1 MSACRHRFIVVLG
14 ALGLAVLAATAVL
27 AQPDADD
34 QPGASDVDPPTR
46 AARLSY
52 VQGAVSVQPAGI
64 DDWTA
69 ATINRPLTGGDQLWS
84 DRGSRAE
91 IDFGTATVSI
101 ADSTSLALLN
111 LGDDGVQLQVSA
123 GTTNITLRQLDAAA
137 AFEIDAPN
145 ASVSLVRPGSYRIA
159 VDGAGNTTVA
169 IRSGQVQVV
178 TSAGQSVIL
187 RGGQGAQ
194 FASGGDVDVATV
206 AAADDFDRWCALREQ
221 RWTHNQGVAR
231 YVSSDVV
238 GAQELDNYGD
248 WNQDPDYGYVWYPT
262 AVAVDWAPY
271 RHGRWLW
278 MSPWGWTWV
287 DNAPWGY
294 APFHYG
300 RWAYVGQRWGWVPA
314 PAGSRAIYAP
324 ALVAWMDGS
333 GAGPN
338 VGWLPLAP
346 GEVYLPAYRVS
357 PRYLNS
363 VNASNISIVNSSYIA
378 SVYHNPAL
386 QNRYANR
393 SAPGALSVVTR
404 GSFTSGQALS
414 GHIIEPPGEWQQAS
428 ATPRPPGILPLR
440 HSVLGS
446 AGQTPVRRP
455 PIAIATRP
463 VLARRAP
470 PPPPTSF
477 NRQMDAMRANGG
489 QALPPAQLLRL
500 RGPDSLRPNIV
511 LAPRVV
517 PVLPLPPAPASLT
530 PLTPSTPAAPTFHAA
545 PARSLPN
552 DRRAIPERSP
562 QLQAPVRVQ
571 RAPLPQPD
579 QPLPV
584 AASREIAPPAPP
596 PAPRPP
602 PPPRQSPPVRAPQNV
617 KGEPLER

>member
-1 MSACRHRFIVVLG
+1 VSACRHRFIILLG
-14 ALGLAVLAATAVL
+14 ALGLAALAGSAVW
-27 AQPDADD
+27 AQQDAAD

-69 ATINRPLTGGDQLWS
+69 ATLNRPLTAGDQLWS

-91 IDFGTATVSI
+91 IDFGSATVSI

-111 LGDDGVQLQVSA
+111 LGDDGVQLQLSA
-123 GTTNITLRQLDAAA
+123 GTSNVTLRQLDPAA

-145 ASVSLVRPGSYRIA
+145 ASVSVVRPGSYRIA

-194 FASGGDVDVATV
+194 FASSGDVDVATV
-206 AAADDFDRWCALREQ
+206 AAADDFDRWCAQREQ
-221 RWTHNQGVAR
+221 RWTQNQSVAR
-231 YVSSDVV
+231 YVSGDVV
-238 GAQELDNYGD
+238 GAQDLESYGD

-314 PAGSRAIYAP
+314 PAGSRAVYAP

-333 GAGPN
+333 GGGAN

-363 VNASNISIVNSSYIA
+363 VNASNISMVNSGYIA
-378 SVYHNPAL
+378 SVYQNPAL

-393 SAPGALSVVTR
+393 GAPGALSVVTR
-404 GSFTSGQALS
+404 DSFTSGQPLS
-414 GHIIEPPGEWQQAS
+414 GHIIEPPSQWQQAS
-428 ATPRPPGILPLR
+428 ATPRPPAILPAR
-440 HSVLGS
+440 QSVLGAS
-446 AGQTPVRRP
+446 GQAPVRRP

-463 VLARRAP
+463 VVARRAP
-470 PPPPTSF
+470 PPAPASF
-477 NRQMDAMRANGG
+477 NRQIDAMRTNGG

-500 RGPDSLRPNIV
+500 RGPDTPRSNIV

-517 PVLPLPPAPASLT
+517 PVMPLAPAT
-530 PLTPSTPAAPTFHAA
+530 ATAPAMPAVPTAPTFHAA
-545 PARSLPN
+545 PPHSLPN

-562 QLQAPVRVQ
+562 QLQAPVQVQ
-571 RAPLPQPD
+571 RAPLPQPE

-584 AASREIAPPAPP
+584 AATREIAAPAPP
-596 PAPRPP
+596 PPPRPP
-602 PPPRQSPPVRAPQNV
+602 PPPKQSPPVHAPQNV